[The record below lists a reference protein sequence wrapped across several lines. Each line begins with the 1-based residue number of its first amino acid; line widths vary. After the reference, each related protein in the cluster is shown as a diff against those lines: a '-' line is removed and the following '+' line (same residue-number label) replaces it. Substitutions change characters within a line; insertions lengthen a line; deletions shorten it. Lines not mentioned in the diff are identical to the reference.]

1 MCGPI
6 ERSGGV
12 STHTKYITKYLEE
25 SGATVILYNQSP
37 ERALPNPFSVFVKL
51 SRRTYLLLFQGI
63 KRKKYYDILHTQVSG
78 GIFSFISAVTG
89 CLISK
94 ICNKKFVVTF
104 HYRPSKRFINSYKS
118 LFWYVLKH
126 SDVFFVV
133 SKKQKSLIKETFH
146 NSLKEILV
154 IPNGFDRNTFKPMNK
169 NSCRKSLNLPDNKKI
184 LISVGNLVEIKG
196 YNYLID
202 AVEQIVRFRKDI
214 ICLIIGSGPLK
225 EKIEK
230 QIEKAYLEEYVKII
244 GQIKHNEIPV
254 WINACD
260 IFVLPSLNEGNPTVM
275 FECLGCGKPFI
286 GTKVGGIPE
295 IITSEDY
302 GFLVEPGDPK
312 DLEIKI
318 LMALEKKWDHVKIMD
333 YSQQFTWK
341 KITHEI
347 LKTYEKCI

>member
-37 ERALPNPFSVFVKL
+37 ERALPLPFTVFVKL

-78 GIFSFISAVTG
+78 GIFSFISTMTG

-94 ICNKKFVVTF
+94 ICNKKLIITF
-104 HYRPSKRFINSYKS
+104 HYRPSKRFINNYKL
-118 LFWYVLKH
+118 LFWFVLKY
-126 SDVFFVV
+126 SDGFFVV

-146 NSLKEILV
+146 DLSKEILV
-154 IPNGFDRNTFKPMNK
+154 IPNGFDKNIFRQMNK
-169 NSCRKSLNLPDNKKI
+169 NSCRNSLNLPNNKKI

-202 AVEQIVRFRKDI
+202 AIEQIVRFRKDI
-214 ICLIIGSGPLK
+214 ICLIIGSGPFK

-244 GQIKHNEIPV
+244 GQIDHNEIPV

-312 DLEIKI
+312 DLERKI
-318 LMALEKKWDHVKIMD
+318 LIAFDKKWDYEKIEN
-333 YSQQFTWK
+333 YSQQFTWE
-341 KITHEI
+341 KIANEI
-347 LKTYEKCI
+347 LKIYEKI

>member
-1 MCGPI
+1 MVRILMCGPI

-146 NSLKEILV
+146 NSLKEI
-154 IPNGFDRNTFKPMNK
+154 F
-169 NSCRKSLNLPDNKKI
+169 
-184 LISVGNLVEIKG
+184 
-196 YNYLID
+196 
-202 AVEQIVRFRKDI
+202 
-214 ICLIIGSGPLK
+214 
-225 EKIEK
+225 EK

-260 IFVLPSLNEGNPTVM
+260 IFVLPSLNEGNP
-275 FECLGCGKPFI
+275 
-286 GTKVGGIPE
+286 
-295 IITSEDY
+295 
-302 GFLVEPGDPK
+302 
-312 DLEIKI
+312 
-318 LMALEKKWDHVKIMD
+318 
-333 YSQQFTWK
+333 
-341 KITHEI
+341 
-347 LKTYEKCI
+347 